1 MNGLQWGMVKVKW
14 HWTYFNILR
23 ILHWKPRVVT
33 MSHSSSLVVQQA
45 VNLQC
50 HQRWQSC
57 HHNDS
62 IFGVCHL
69 ICIWYISSSMHTA
82 FFSLFFLSYYVK
94 TSICINI
101 SVCISQI
108 IVFPTASIEPDI
120 PISIF
125 PVIIFT
131 WHPSMTAI
139 LIKIGCL
146 GQGGNIWPCRMPWLM
161 MDRSSICH
169 YLSSLNP

>member
-23 ILHWKPRVVT
+23 TLHWKPRVVT
-33 MSHSSSLVVQQA
+33 MSYSSSLVVPRA

-57 HHNDS
+57 HHNYS

-82 FFSLFFLSYYVK
+82 LFRLFFWSYYVK
-94 TSICINI
+94 NIYLYQYICMY
-101 SVCISQI
+101 
-108 IVFPTASIEPDI
+108 FPNHCLPHCVYRARYTYIYFPSYYFHMASLDD
-120 PISIF
+120 S
-125 PVIIFT
+125 
-131 WHPSMTAI
+131 HPNKNRLPRT
-139 LIKIGCL
+139 G
-146 GQGGNIWPCRMPWLM
+146 WE
-161 MDRSSICH
+161 
-169 YLSSLNP
+169 